1 MLVDARAGR
10 TPGGDYPSLLYIPY
24 FTHAVGMC
32 VPVRFCAW
40 FLSSFFIPFD
50 GSRLQ
55 WEVRILR
62 ACFASFQVH
71 FGLLGPR
78 FKMSKA

>member
-1 MLVDARAGR
+1 MLVDARAAR
-10 TPGGDYPSLLYIPY
+10 TPGDDHPSLLYILN

-50 GSRLQ
+50 GSRAQ

-62 ACFASFQVH
+62 ACFANYRVELAPKRPQ
-71 FGLLGPR
+71 
-78 FKMSKA
+78 SK